1 MTKITLRVKELR
13 ELRSLTQ
20 AQLAKAAHISP
31 VTINRIERGLVKG
44 IDFLTLEKLAK
55 ALGVDPALLIVS
67 K

>member
-1 MTKITLRVKELR
+1 MAKITLRVKELR
-13 ELRSLTQ
+13 ELRGLTQ

-31 VTINRIERGLVKG
+31 VTINRIERSLVKG

-55 ALGVDPALLIVS
+55 ALGVDPALLITS